1 MAACLSW
8 ASKVSRRRYSDSRK
22 ASSNPSLPE
31 ATAVSVRLASP
42 RGPVDRHLRAPAEG
56 GSASKL
62 SAHDGQKLL
71 WMREDLLENAAL
83 RAVLVPG
90 GVSFTDRFCLVL
102 EEVAWFL
109 GGSGDEM
116 DATRGATNRA
126 TAEQPSSL
134 ALRFRDPLI
143 VHIDRR
149 GKRGERDEVLQQDQK
164 ILLVLSL

>member
-1 MAACLSW
+1 MAVCLSW

-71 WMREDLLENAAL
+71 WMREDLLKNAAL

-102 EEVAWFL
+102 EEVAWLL

-116 DATRGATNRA
+116 RCNERSNQSSNCRA
-126 TAEQPSSL
+126 AEF
-134 ALRFRDPLI
+134 AR
-143 VHIDRR
+143 
-149 GKRGERDEVLQQDQK
+149 
-164 ILLVLSL
+164 